1 MSELDRF
8 KDFDATLLDPR
19 WSSIEFGAG
28 LKPKDYL
35 AFARSDMKEGSD
47 PRSRVNAFGN
57 AKRAL
62 HLQVDVIVDAFGF
75 SKLKKGSGFPSKRE
89 FCENVGLPVQN
100 IITQLNKLR
109 NKIEHDYILPEE
121 QQVKDAIDIVEL
133 FLESTERY
141 ILNFPD
147 NIVFPEYDA
156 EVYGLTRIYNAKLI
170 KGEGEVLIGMHDH
183 ADNPIFETYSVP
195 SKEFYDWATYI
206 NHCSKKAN
214 SDPD

>member
-8 KDFDATLLDPR
+8 KDCDATLLDPR

-62 HLQVDVIVDAFGF
+62 HLQVEAIVDAFGIK
-75 SKLKKGSGFPSKRE
+75 KLKARSGFPFKLK
-89 FCENVGLPVQN
+89 FCERIGLVAPYILKN
-100 IITQLNKLR
+100 LNELR
-109 NKIEHDYILPEE
+109 NDVEHEYIVPEE

-156 EVYGLTRIYNAKLI
+156 EVYGPTRIYNAKLI
-170 KGEGEVLIGMHDH
+170 KGEGEVLIGMHDD
-183 ADNPIFETYSVP
+183 ADNPIFQTYSVP
-195 SKEFYDWATYI
+195 SKEFYDWAAYI

-214 SDPD
+214 PDPD